1 MPRLTMDDLIL
12 PFQIEATA
20 LRGRL
25 VRFNSA
31 VDKIITQHG
40 YPDAVASLLCEA
52 VTLAALLAG
61 ALKYDGVFTLQ
72 TKGDGPVR
80 LVVADV
86 TSAGAVRGYAQY
98 DAEALAALDA
108 AADTPPVPRLL
119 GSGYLAFTVDQGVNT
134 DRYQGIVAL
143 DGGTLAEC
151 AAHYFAQSEQ
161 IATGLKL
168 AVARGE
174 PDADGKPGRWRA
186 AGLMLQRLPAEGG
199 EAEHPVVA
207 NQEAADEGWNRALSF
222 LGSCTS
228 AELTDPNLPAEDLL
242 YRLFHEDGV
251 RGWPAE
257 RLQALCRC
265 SRERI
270 SRVLR
275 SLPRDEMA
283 GLEVDGKVTV
293 DCEFCSTKY
302 EFTPAQIE
310 ALFDAA

>member
-1 MPRLTMDDLIL
+1 MDDLIL

-25 VRFNSA
+25 VRFNTA

-61 ALKYDGVFTLQ
+61 ALKYEGVFTLQ
-72 TKGDGPVR
+72 AKGEGPVR
-80 LVVADV
+80 LIVADV

-98 DAEALAALDA
+98 DAGALAAAGSDGA
-108 AADTPPVPRLL
+108 PVPRLL
-119 GSGYLAFTVDQGVNT
+119 GTGYLAFTVDQGENT

-168 AVARGE
+168 AVTRGQ
-174 PDADGKPGRWRA
+174 PDADGKPGPWRA
-186 AGLMLQRLPAEGG
+186 GGLMIQRLPTEGG
-199 EAEHPVVA
+199 EAGNAAPHAYV
-207 NQEAADEGWNRALSF
+207 ADEDGWDRALSY

-228 AELTDPNLPAEDLL
+228 AELTDPALPPEDLL

-251 RGWPAE
+251 RAWPAH

-275 SLPRDEMA
+275 SLPREEMA
-283 GLEVDGKVTV
+283 GLEVGGKITV
-293 DCEFCSTKY
+293 DCEFCSTHY
-302 EFTPAQIE
+302 QFTPAQIE
-310 ALFDAA
+310 ALFAQV

>member
-1 MPRLTMDDLIL
+1 MDDLIV

-25 VRFNSA
+25 VRFNTA
-31 VDKIITQHG
+31 VDKIIAQHG

-52 VTLAALLAG
+52 VTLAGLLAG

-72 TKGDGPVR
+72 TKGDGPVK
-80 LVVADV
+80 LIVADV

-98 DAEALAALDA
+98 DAEALAAA
-108 AADTPPVPRLL
+108 GTEGPPVPRLL
-119 GSGYLAFTVDQGVNT
+119 GGGYLAFTVDQGENT

-143 DGGTLAEC
+143 EGGTLAEC

-161 IATGLKL
+161 IATGIKL
-168 AVARGE
+168 AVTRGT
-174 PDADGKPGRWRA
+174 PDADGKPGPWRA
-186 AGLMLQRLPAEGG
+186 GGLMLQRLPTEGG
-199 EAEHPVVA
+199 EAENEPERAVET
-207 NQEAADEGWNRALSF
+207 QDEGWNRALSF
-222 LGSCTS
+222 LGSCS
-228 AELTDPNLPAEDLL
+228 SSELTDSALAPEDLL

-251 RGWPAE
+251 RAWPAQ

-275 SLPRDEMA
+275 SLPREE
-283 GLEVDGKVTV
+283 LTELVEEDGQVSV
-293 DCEFCSTKY
+293 NCEFCSTDY
-302 EFTPAQIE
+302 RFSPAEID
-310 ALFDAA
+310 ALFDEA

>member
-1 MPRLTMDDLIL
+1 MSMDDLIL

-52 VTLAALLAG
+52 VTLAGLLAG

-72 TKGDGPVR
+72 TKGDGAVR
-80 LVVADV
+80 LIVADV
-86 TSAGAVRGYAQY
+86 TSSGAVRGYAQY
-98 DAEALAALDA
+98 DAEAVAVAAVLDG
-108 AADTPPVPRLL
+108 PPVPRLL
-119 GSGYLAFTVDQGVNT
+119 GGGYLAFTVDQGE
-134 DRYQGIVAL
+134 DSERYQGIVAL

-161 IATGLKL
+161 IATGIKL
-168 AVARGE
+168 AVTRGT
-174 PDADGKPGRWRA
+174 PDADGKPGPWRA
-186 AGLMLQRLPAEGG
+186 GGLMLQRLPTEGG
-199 EAEHPVVA
+199 EAEDEPEREEET
-207 NQEAADEGWNRALSF
+207 QDEGWNRALSF
-222 LGSCTS
+222 LGSCS
-228 AELTDPNLPAEDLL
+228 AAELTDPALPPEDLL

-251 RGWPAE
+251 RAWAPQ

-275 SLPRDEMA
+275 SLPREELV
-283 GLEVDGKVTV
+283 GLEVDGKVSV
-293 DCEFCSTKY
+293 NCEFCSTDY
-302 EFTPAQIE
+302 HFTPAQIA
-310 ALFDAA
+310 ALFDEA

>member
-1 MPRLTMDDLIL
+1 MDDLIL

-25 VRFNSA
+25 VRFNTA

-52 VTLAALLAG
+52 MTLAALLAG

-80 LVVADV
+80 LIVADV

-98 DAEALAALDA
+98 DADALATASTDG
-108 AADTPPVPRLL
+108 PPVPRLL
-119 GSGYLAFTVDQGVNT
+119 GKGYLAFTVDQGENT

-143 DGGTLAEC
+143 DGDTLAEC

-168 AVARGE
+168 AVTRGT
-174 PDADGKPGRWRA
+174 PDADGKPGPWRA
-186 AGLMLQRLPAEGG
+186 GGLMIQRLPSEGG
-199 EAEHPVVA
+199 EAEHLPPPEEEVV
-207 NQEAADEGWNRALSF
+207 DEGWNRALSF
-222 LGSCTS
+222 LGSCSS
-228 AELTDPNLPAEDLL
+228 AELTDPALPPEDLL

-251 RGWPAE
+251 RAWPPQ

-275 SLPRDEMA
+275 SLPREEMA
-283 GLEVDGKVTV
+283 GLEVDGKITV

-302 EFTPAQIE
+302 EFTPAQID
-310 ALFDAA
+310 ALFDKA

>member
-1 MPRLTMDDLIL
+1 MDDLIL

-25 VRFNSA
+25 VRFNTA

-52 VTLAALLAG
+52 VTLASLLAG
-61 ALKYDGVFTLQ
+61 ALKYEGVFTLQ
-72 TKGDGPVR
+72 TKGEGAVK
-80 LVVADV
+80 LIVADV

-98 DAEALAALDA
+98 DADALAAAGTDG
-108 AADTPPVPRLL
+108 PPVPRLL
-119 GSGYLAFTVDQGVNT
+119 GNGYLAFTVDQGENT

-168 AVARGE
+168 AVKRGE
-174 PDADGKPGRWRA
+174 PDADGKPGPWRA
-186 AGLMLQRLPAEGG
+186 GGLMIQRLPAEGG
-199 EAEHPVVA
+199 EAGNPTPHAHEGD
-207 NQEAADEGWNRALSF
+207 DEGWNRALSY

-228 AELTDPNLPAEDLL
+228 AELTDPALPAEDLL

-251 RGWPAE
+251 RAWPAH

-275 SLPRDEMA
+275 SLPREEMT

-293 DCEFCSTKY
+293 DCEFCSTQY
-302 EFTPAQIE
+302 QFTPAQIE
-310 ALFDAA
+310 ALFDKV

>member
-1 MPRLTMDDLIL
+1 MSMNDLIL

-52 VTLAALLAG
+52 VTLAGLLAG

-72 TKGDGPVR
+72 TKGEGAVR
-80 LVVADV
+80 LIVADV

-98 DAEALAALDA
+98 DADLLAAAPTDG
-108 AADTPPVPRLL
+108 PPVPRLL
-119 GSGYLAFTVDQGVNT
+119 GKGYLAFTVDMGEDS

-143 DGGTLAEC
+143 EGGTLAEC

-161 IATGLKL
+161 IATGITL
-168 AVARGE
+168 AVTRGT
-174 PDADGKPGRWRA
+174 PDADGKPGPWRA
-186 AGLMLQRLPAEGG
+186 GGLMLQRLPTEGG
-199 EAEHPVVA
+199 QAENEP
-207 NQEAADEGWNRALSF
+207 EREEETEDEGWNRALSF
-222 LGSCTS
+222 LGSCSS
-228 AELTDPNLPAEDLL
+228 AELTDSTLPAEDLL

-251 RGWPAE
+251 RAWPAQ

-275 SLPRDEMA
+275 SLPRDELI
-283 GLEVDGKVTV
+283 GLEVDGKVSV
-293 DCEFCSTKY
+293 NCEFCSTDY
-302 EFTPAQIE
+302 DFTPAQIE
-310 ALFDAA
+310 ALFDEA

>member
-1 MPRLTMDDLIL
+1 MSMDDLIL

-25 VRFNSA
+25 VRFNTA

-52 VTLAALLAG
+52 VTLAGLLAG

-72 TKGDGPVR
+72 TKGDGAVR
-80 LVVADV
+80 LIVADV
-86 TSAGAVRGYAQY
+86 TSSGAVRGYAQY
-98 DAEALAALDA
+98 DAEAVA
-108 AADTPPVPRLL
+108 AAAVLDGPPVPRLL
-119 GSGYLAFTVDQGVNT
+119 GGGYLAFTVDQGE
-134 DRYQGIVAL
+134 DSERYQGIVAL

-161 IATGLKL
+161 IATGIKL
-168 AVARGE
+168 AVTRGT
-174 PDADGKPGRWRA
+174 PDAGGKPGPWRA
-186 AGLMLQRLPAEGG
+186 GGLMLQRLPTEGG
-199 EAEHPVVA
+199 EAEDEPEREEET
-207 NQEAADEGWNRALSF
+207 QDEGWNRALSF
-222 LGSCTS
+222 LGSCS
-228 AELTDPNLPAEDLL
+228 AAELTDPALPPEDLL

-251 RGWPAE
+251 RAWAPQ

-275 SLPRDEMA
+275 SLPREELV
-283 GLEVDGKVTV
+283 GLEVDGKVSV
-293 DCEFCSTKY
+293 NCEFCSTDY
-302 EFTPAQIE
+302 HFTPAQIA
-310 ALFDAA
+310 ALFDEA

>member
-1 MPRLTMDDLIL
+1 MDDLIL

-25 VRFNSA
+25 VRFNTA
-31 VDKIITQHG
+31 VDKIIGQHG
-40 YPDAVASLLCEA
+40 YPDAVASLLAEA
-52 VTLAALLAG
+52 VTLAGLLAG

-72 TKGDGPVR
+72 TKGDGAVK
-80 LVVADV
+80 LIVADV

-98 DAEALAALDA
+98 DADDLAAA
-108 AADTPPVPRLL
+108 ATEGPPVPRLL
-119 GSGYLAFTVDQGVNT
+119 GSGYLAFTVDQGENT

-161 IATGLKL
+161 IATGIKL
-168 AVARGE
+168 AVTRGQ
-174 PDADGKPGRWRA
+174 AIDGGTPGPWRA
-186 AGLMLQRLPAEGG
+186 GGLMIQRLPTEGG
-199 EAEHPVVA
+199 QAESDGTH
-207 NQEAADEGWNRALSF
+207 AADAQDEGWNRALSF
-222 LGSCTS
+222 LGSCSS
-228 AELTDPNLPAEDLL
+228 AELTDPELPPEDLL

-251 RGWPAE
+251 RAWPPQ

-275 SLPRDEMA
+275 SLPRDELA
-283 GLEVDGKVTV
+283 GLVVDGQVSV
-293 DCEFCSTKY
+293 NCEFCSTDY
-302 EFTPAQIE
+302 HFTPAQID
-310 ALFDAA
+310 ALFDEA